1 MKVADLIKG
10 RTQTY
15 SVSEGSTV
23 LDAARYL
30 RERQVRAT
38 AVCNTRGEP
47 LGVISQSDISEKVAA
62 ENRCPAWVKVEEV
75 MGRNLITVRP
85 ETTVA
90 ECLRLLEKHGIYHL
104 VVFGEGKQLYGM
116 ISARDILKAMV
127 TDEKARA
134 DMLESWP
141 PLPR

>member
-30 RERQVRAT
+30 RECQVRAT
-38 AVCNTRGEP
+38 AVCNARGEL

-75 MGRNLITVRP
+75 MGRNLITARP

-90 ECLRLLEKHGIYHL
+90 ECLRLLEKNGIYHL
-104 VVFGEGKQLYGM
+104 VVVGDGKQFYGM

-134 DMLESWP
+134 DILESWP